1 LPVKGTIIETWIKTA
16 QKLWGNELVGKAAQ
30 EVGWTADKMFLP
42 TEDVPDEK
50 PRRFAAYLAGRLNKQ
65 EDEIWFAIGKD
76 NIVTFSKAYPA
87 FFRQENLYSF
97 LRSMYDVHI
106 VVVKRFA
113 GAAPPEL
120 RIEPVS
126 EFEAVLSYRSKRGM
140 FGYFRGLL
148 AGSAEFFKEAIQ
160 TETVESTKDSMKIKI
175 RFSAPITRTKHYRLN
190 QLLAFG
196 VVKRLSAKIGIGV
209 MLTTALFGVI
219 ATAAGLPMPVWAAL
233 PAGLAGWL
241 AASLLLRPLG
251 SIREEIADIQ
261 EHRYF
266 TENKIITADE
276 LESIISSLEAY
287 KRRVK
292 SEFTGFKGITDDM
305 DGYAVNFNVLAD
317 RMRAT
322 SNEISGVV
330 LDVATAASS
339 QAQETEG
346 AVGILRGNLETLETV
361 VAAQN
366 RNKERLE
373 GAVAEINRG
382 FDEVQVSSG
391 KLTES
396 MRKFADVKVSAEN
409 LKSQANRINEIT
421 GMVAAIAEQT
431 NLLALNAAIEAAR
444 AGEQGRGFSVVADE
458 VRKLAEQSHE
468 HSGSIARDLQVLM
481 EIINGVVAMIEDEYG
496 ILAAESKQLDEVVS
510 ANHRNVENVRGVA
523 DNIVDM
529 IVKLEGEMTG
539 LNQVYGKMET
549 LAAISE
555 ENSAAGEEVSA
566 AVHVYNDKLH
576 DMMDKIGEFKK
587 VISHFNEDI
596 NQYRT

>member
-1 LPVKGTIIETWIKTA
+1 MKGTIVETWIKTA
-16 QKLWGNELVGKAAQ
+16 EKLWGKELVGKAAL
-30 EVGWTADKMFLP
+30 EAGWAADKMFLP
-42 TEDVPDEK
+42 TEDVPDQN
-50 PRRFAAYLAGRLNKQ
+50 PMRFAAYLASRLNKP
-65 EDEIWFAIGKD
+65 EEEIWFSIGKD
-76 NIVTFSKAYPA
+76 NVLTFSSAYPA

-113 GAAPPEL
+113 GATPPEL

-126 EFEAVLSYRSKRGM
+126 EYEAVLSYRSKRGM
-140 FGYFRGLL
+140 FGYLRGLL
-148 AGSAEFFKEAIQ
+148 AGAAEYFKETIQ
-160 TETVESTKDSMKIKI
+160 TETVESTADSMKIKI
-175 RFSAPITRTKHYRLN
+175 RFAAPITHTKHYRIN

-196 VVKRLSAKIGIGV
+196 LMKRLSAKIGIGV
-209 MLTTALFGVI
+209 AVAVALVSLLCS
-219 ATAAGLPMPVWAAL
+219 AAGMAMPVWTAL

-241 AASLLLRPLG
+241 AASLLLRPLD
-251 SIREEIADIQ
+251 SVREELAGIQ

-266 TENKIITADE
+266 TENEIVTADE
-276 LESIISSLEAY
+276 LEDLMRALAAY

-292 SEFTGFKGITDDM
+292 SEFTGFKGITDDL
-305 DGYAVNFNVLAD
+305 DGYADNFNSLAD

-322 SNEISGVV
+322 SDEISGVV

-346 AVGILRGNLETLETV
+346 AVNILRGNLQTLETV
-361 VAAQN
+361 VDEQN
-366 RNKERLE
+366 RNKQQLE
-373 GAVAEINRG
+373 GAVAEINSG
-382 FDEVQVSSG
+382 FDEVQISSG
-391 KLTES
+391 KLSES
-396 MRKFADVKVSAEN
+396 MKKFADVKVSAEN
-409 LKSQANRINEIT
+409 LKAQANQINEIT
-421 GMVAAIAEQT
+421 GMVAAIADQT

-444 AGEQGRGFSVVADE
+444 AGEAGRGFSVVADE

-468 HSGSIARDLQVLM
+468 HSGSIARDLRVLM

-510 ANHRNVENVRGVA
+510 ANHNSVGNIRKVA

-529 IVKLEGEMTG
+529 TVKLEGEMSG

-566 AVHVYNDKLH
+566 AVHIYNQKIH
-576 DMMDKIGEFKK
+576 DMTDKIGEFKK

>member
-1 LPVKGTIIETWIKTA
+1 VKGTIVETWVKTA
-16 QKLWGNELVGKAAQ
+16 RKLWGNELAAKALQ
-30 EVGWTADKMFLP
+30 EVGWTSDKMFLP

-50 PRRFAAYLAGRLNKQ
+50 PRRFAAYLAGRLNKTD
-65 EDEIWFAIGKD
+65 DEIWFSIGKD
-76 NIVTFSKAYPA
+76 NVITFSTTYPA
-87 FFRQENLYSF
+87 FFRQESLYSF
-97 LRSMYDVHI
+97 LRSMYDVHV

-113 GAAPPEL
+113 GATPPEL
-120 RIEPVS
+120 KIEPVS
-126 EFEAVLSYRSKRGM
+126 EFEAVLSYKSKRGM
-140 FGYFRGLL
+140 FGYLRGML
-148 AGSAEFFKEAIQ
+148 AGAAEHFKETIQ
-160 TETVESTKDSMKIKI
+160 TEMVESAKDSMKVKI
-175 RFSAPITRTKHYRLN
+175 RFSAPITRTNRYRIN

-196 VVKRLSAKIGIGV
+196 VVKRLSAKVGIGV
-209 MLTTALFGVI
+209 MLATALFSVI
-219 ATAAGLPMPVWAAL
+219 ASAAGMSASLWTAL

-241 AASLLLRPLG
+241 AASLLLRPLD
-251 SIREEIADIQ
+251 SIREEIAGIQ
-261 EHRYF
+261 ERRYF
-266 TENKIITADE
+266 TENNIITTDE
-276 LESIISSLEAY
+276 LEDIMNALGAY

-292 SEFTGFKGITDDM
+292 SEFTGFKGISDDM

-346 AVGILRGNLETLETV
+346 AVGILRGNLGTLETV
-361 VAAQN
+361 VAEQN
-366 RNKERLE
+366 RNKEQLE
-373 GAVAEINRG
+373 GAVTEINRG
-382 FDEVQVSSG
+382 FGDVQISSG

-468 HSGSIARDLQVLM
+468 HSGSIARDLKVLM

-496 ILAAESKQLDEVVS
+496 ILAAESRQLDEVVS
-510 ANHRNVENVRGVA
+510 ANHRNVENIRGVA
-523 DNIVDM
+523 GNIVEM
-529 IVKLEGEMTG
+529 TGKLEGEMTG
-539 LNQVYGKMET
+539 LNLVYGKMET

-566 AVHVYNDKLH
+566 AVHVYNDKLN

-587 VISHFNEDI
+587 VISHFNEDV

>member
-1 LPVKGTIIETWIKTA
+1 MKGTIVDTWVKTA
-16 QKLWGNELVGKAAQ
+16 RKLWGSELVGNAVR
-30 EVGWTADKMFLP
+30 EVGWPEDKIFLP
-42 TEDVPDEK
+42 TEDVLDDK
-50 PRRFAAYLAGRLNKQ
+50 PRKFAAYLAGKLGKP
-65 EDEIWFAIGKD
+65 EEEIWFAIGKD
-76 NIVTFSKAYPA
+76 NILTFSQVYPA

-97 LRSMYDVHI
+97 LRSMYDVHV

-113 GAAPPEL
+113 GATPPEL
-120 RIEPVS
+120 RIEPVG
-126 EFEAVLSYRSKRGM
+126 EFEAVLSYKSKRGM
-140 FGYFRGLL
+140 FGYLKGLL
-148 AGSAEFFKEAIQ
+148 AGAAEYFKENVQ
-160 TETVESTKDSMKIKI
+160 TEILESAQDSMKIKL
-175 RFSAPITRTKHYRLN
+175 RFSSPITRTKYYRLN
-190 QLLAFG
+190 QWLSFG
-196 VVKRLSAKIGIGV
+196 VARRLSAKIGIAVTLAVALVILLAKTAGV
-209 MLTTALFGVI
+209 PAPLWL
-219 ATAAGLPMPVWAAL
+219 AL

-241 AASLLLRPLG
+241 AAGLLLRPLD
-251 SIREEIADIQ
+251 SVREEIAGIQ
-261 EHRYF
+261 EHRYY
-266 TENKIITADE
+266 TENNIVTADE
-276 LESIISSLEAY
+276 LEEIMKSLAAY
-287 KRRVK
+287 KQRVK

-305 DGYAVNFNVLAD
+305 DGYAENFNTLAD

-361 VAAQN
+361 VAEQN
-366 RNKERLE
+366 RNKEQLE

-382 FDEVQVSSG
+382 FTEVQVSSG

-409 LKSQANRINEIT
+409 LKSQAHQINEIT

-481 EIINGVVAMIEDEYG
+481 EIINGVVGMIEDEYG
-496 ILAAESKQLDEVVS
+496 ILAAESRQLDEVV
-510 ANHRNVENVRGVA
+510 AGNQKNVENIRGVA

-539 LNQVYGKMET
+539 LNEVYGKMET

-555 ENSAAGEEVSA
+555 ENSAASEEVSA
-566 AVHVYNDKLH
+566 AVQVYNDKLQ

-587 VISHFNEDI
+587 VIQHFNEDI
-596 NQYRT
+596 NHYRT